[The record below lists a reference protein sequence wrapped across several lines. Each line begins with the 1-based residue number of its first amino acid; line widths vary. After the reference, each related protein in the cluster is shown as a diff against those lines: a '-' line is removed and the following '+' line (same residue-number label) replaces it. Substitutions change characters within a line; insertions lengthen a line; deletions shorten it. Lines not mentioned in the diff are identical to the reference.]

1 LHAPLLVPSPMTPNP
16 PPQLQC
22 GPRTLD
28 LTQPRVMGIV
38 NVTPDSF
45 FDGGA
50 HPDAARALDHARML
64 VADGADLIDVG
75 GESTRPGAVLI
86 SENEELERILPV
98 ISALAGDGV
107 LVSVDT
113 MKAAVMRE
121 AIGAGAVMVNDVRAL
136 RQRGA
141 LDVVADS
148 RVAVCLM
155 HMQGEPRTMQ
165 AAPVY
170 GDVVHEVR
178 DFLIERALV
187 CEGAG
192 IARGRIVLDPGFGF
206 GKTLAHNLALLKHLE
221 VLVHSGY
228 PVLAG
233 LSRKASIGAITGREP
248 ADRLAGSVAAALAAV
263 ARGARIVRVHD
274 VRATVD
280 ALKVW
285 QAVDDQG

>member
-1 LHAPLLVPSPMTPNP
+1 MTTDTPKL
-16 PPQLQC
+16 LQC
-22 GPRTLD
+22 GPHTLD
-28 LTQPRVMGIV
+28 LRRPRVMGIV

-50 HPDAARALDHARML
+50 HPDAARALDHARAM

-75 GESTRPGAVLI
+75 GESTRPGALLI
-86 SENEELERILPV
+86 SEADELGRILPV
-98 ISALAGDGV
+98 INALAREGV

-113 MKAAVMRE
+113 MKSAVMRE
-121 AIGAGAVMVNDVRAL
+121 AIAAGAVMVNDVRAL

-141 LDVVADS
+141 LDVVADTN
-148 RVAVCLM
+148 VAVCLM

-170 GDVVHEVR
+170 ADVVHEVR

-192 IARGRIVLDPGFGF
+192 VARARIILDPGFGF
-206 GKTLAHNLALLKHLE
+206 GKTLAHNLALLKHLD

-233 LSRKASIGAITGREP
+233 LSRKASIGAITGRDP

>member
-1 LHAPLLVPSPMTPNP
+1 MLAPATMTIPT
-16 PPQLQC
+16 PQLLQC

-28 LTQPRVMGIV
+28 LRRPRVMGIV

-45 FDGGA
+45 YDGGA
-50 HPDAARALDHARML
+50 HPDAAGALDHARTM
-64 VADGADLIDVG
+64 VADGADVIDVG
-75 GESTRPGAVLI
+75 GESTRPGALLV
-86 SENEELERILPV
+86 SEAVELGRILPV
-98 ISALAGDGV
+98 ISALAREGV

-113 MKAAVMRE
+113 TKPAVMRE
-121 AIGAGAVMVNDVRAL
+121 AIAAGAVMVNDVRAL

-148 RVAVCLM
+148 NVAVCLM

-170 GDVVHEVR
+170 ADVVHEVR

-192 IARGRIVLDPGFGF
+192 VARARIVLDPGFGF
-206 GKTLAHNLALLKHLE
+206 GKTLAHNLALLKRLD

-228 PVLAG
+228 PVMAG
-233 LSRKASIGAITGREP
+233 LSRKASIGAITGRDP

-263 ARGARIVRVHD
+263 ARGAHMVRVHD

-285 QAVDDQG
+285 QAVDELG

>member
-1 LHAPLLVPSPMTPNP
+1 MTTDTPKL
-16 PPQLQC
+16 LQC
-22 GPRTLD
+22 GPHTLD
-28 LTQPRVMGIV
+28 LRRPRVMGIV

-50 HPDAARALDHARML
+50 HPDAARALDHARAM

-75 GESTRPGAVLI
+75 GESTRPGALLI
-86 SENEELERILPV
+86 SEADELGRILPV
-98 ISALAGDGV
+98 INALAREGV

-113 MKAAVMRE
+113 MKSAVMRE
-121 AIGAGAVMVNDVRAL
+121 AIAAGAVMVNDVRAL

-141 LDVVADS
+141 LDVVADTN
-148 RVAVCLM
+148 VAMCLM

-170 GDVVHEVR
+170 ADVVHEVR
-178 DFLIERALV
+178 DFLIDRALV

-192 IARGRIVLDPGFGF
+192 VARARIVLDPGFGF
-206 GKTLAHNLALLKHLE
+206 GKTLAHNLALLKHLD

-233 LSRKASIGAITGREP
+233 LSRKASIGAITGRDP

>member
-1 LHAPLLVPSPMTPNP
+1 
-16 PPQLQC
+16 
-22 GPRTLD
+22 
-28 LTQPRVMGIV
+28 MGIL

-50 HPDAARALDHARML
+50 HPDAARALDHARAMA
-64 VADGADLIDVG
+64 ADGADLIDVG
-75 GESTRPGAVLI
+75 GESTRPGAVLV
-86 SENEELERILPV
+86 SEADELDRILAV
-98 ISALAGDGV
+98 VSALAREGV

-113 MKAAVMRE
+113 MKPGVMRA
-121 AIGAGAVMVNDVRAL
+121 AIEAGAVMINDVRAL
-136 RQRGA
+136 RQPGA
-141 LDVVADS
+141 LEAVADS
-148 RVAVCLM
+148 QVAVCLM

-165 AAPVY
+165 ATPTY

-178 DFLIERALV
+178 DFLIERALI

-192 IARGRIVLDPGFGF
+192 VARERIVLDPGFGF
-206 GKTLAHNLALLKHLE
+206 GKTLAHNLALLKHLD
-221 VLVHSGY
+221 VLVQSGY

-233 LSRKASIGAITGREP
+233 LSRKASIGAITGRDP
-248 ADRLAGSVAAALAAV
+248 ADRMAGSVAAALAAV

-285 QAVDDQG
+285 QAVDNQA

>member
-1 LHAPLLVPSPMTPNP
+1 MTTPTL
-16 PPQLQC
+16 QLLQC

-28 LTQPRVMGIV
+28 LRRPRVMGIV

-45 FDGGA
+45 YDGGV
-50 HPDAARALDHARML
+50 HPDAARALDHARAM

-75 GESTRPGAVLI
+75 GESTRPGALLI
-86 SENEELERILPV
+86 SEADELGRILPV
-98 ISALAGDGV
+98 ISALAREGV

-113 MKAAVMRE
+113 MKPAVMRE
-121 AIGAGAVMVNDVRAL
+121 AIAAGAVMVNDVRAL

-148 RVAVCLM
+148 NVAVCLM

-165 AAPVY
+165 EAPVY

-192 IARGRIVLDPGFGF
+192 VTRARIVLDPGFGF
-206 GKTLAHNLALLKHLE
+206 GKTVAHNLALLKHLD
-221 VLVHSGY
+221 VLVQSGY
-228 PVLAG
+228 PVMAG
-233 LSRKASIGAITGREP
+233 LSRKASIGVITGRDP
-248 ADRLAGSVAAALAAV
+248 ADRLAGSVAAALAAM

-285 QAVDDQG
+285 QAVEDQG

>member
-1 LHAPLLVPSPMTPNP
+1 MTPKTPLL
-16 PPQLQC
+16 LQC
-22 GPRTLD
+22 GLRSLD
-28 LTQPRVMGIV
+28 LRRPRVMGIV

-50 HPDAARALDHARML
+50 HPDAARALDHARAL

-75 GESTRPGAVLI
+75 GESTRPGALLV
-86 SENEELERILPV
+86 SEADELDRILPV
-98 ISALAGDGV
+98 IGALAHEGV

-113 MKAAVMRE
+113 MKPAVMRE
-121 AIGAGAVMVNDVRAL
+121 AIAAGAVMVNDVRAL

-141 LDVVADS
+141 LDAVADS
-148 RVAVCLM
+148 GAAVCLM

-165 AAPVY
+165 AAPEY

-178 DFLIERALV
+178 DFLVERALV

-192 IARGRIVLDPGFGF
+192 IARARIVLDPGFGF
-206 GKTLAHNLALLKHLE
+206 GKTLAHNLALLKHLD

-248 ADRLAGSVAAALAAV
+248 ADRWAGSVAAALAAV

-285 QAVDDQG
+285 QAVDDQR

>member
-1 LHAPLLVPSPMTPNP
+1 
-16 PPQLQC
+16 
-22 GPRTLD
+22 
-28 LTQPRVMGIV
+28 MGIV

-45 FDGGA
+45 YDGGA
-50 HPDAARALDHARML
+50 HPDAARALDHARAM

-75 GESTRPGAVLI
+75 GESTRPGALLI
-86 SENEELERILPV
+86 SEADELGRILPV
-98 ISALAGDGV
+98 ISALAREGV

-113 MKAAVMRE
+113 MKPAVMRE
-121 AIGAGAVMVNDVRAL
+121 AIAAGAVMVNDVRAL

-148 RVAVCLM
+148 NVAVCLM

-170 GDVVHEVR
+170 ADVVHEVR
-178 DFLIERALV
+178 DFLIDRALV

-192 IARGRIVLDPGFGF
+192 VARARIVLDPGFGF
-206 GKTLAHNLALLKHLE
+206 GKTLAHNLALLKHLD

-228 PVLAG
+228 PVMAG
-233 LSRKASIGAITGREP
+233 LSRKASIGAITGRDP

-263 ARGARIVRVHD
+263 ARGAHIVRVHD

>member
-1 LHAPLLVPSPMTPNP
+1 MTTDTPKL
-16 PPQLQC
+16 LQC
-22 GPRTLD
+22 GPHTLD
-28 LTQPRVMGIV
+28 LRRPRVMGIV

-50 HPDAARALDHARML
+50 HPDAARALDHARAM

-75 GESTRPGAVLI
+75 GESTRPGALLI
-86 SENEELERILPV
+86 SEADELGRILPV
-98 ISALAGDGV
+98 INALAREGV

-113 MKAAVMRE
+113 MKSAVMRE
-121 AIGAGAVMVNDVRAL
+121 AIAAGAVMVNDVRAL

-141 LDVVADS
+141 LDVVADTN
-148 RVAVCLM
+148 VAMCLM

-170 GDVVHEVR
+170 ADVVHEVR

-192 IARGRIVLDPGFGF
+192 VARARIILDPGFGF
-206 GKTLAHNLALLKHLE
+206 GKTLAHNLALLKHLD

-233 LSRKASIGAITGREP
+233 LSRKASIGAITGRDP

>member
-1 LHAPLLVPSPMTPNP
+1 
-16 PPQLQC
+16 
-22 GPRTLD
+22 
-28 LTQPRVMGIV
+28 MGIV

-45 FDGGA
+45 YDGGA
-50 HPDAARALDHARML
+50 HPDAARALDHARAM

-75 GESTRPGAVLI
+75 GESSRPGALLI
-86 SENEELERILPV
+86 SEADELGRILPV
-98 ISALAGDGV
+98 ISALAREGV

-113 MKAAVMRE
+113 MKPDVMRE
-121 AIGAGAVMVNDVRAL
+121 AIAAGAVMVNDVRAL

-141 LDVVADS
+141 LDVVADTN
-148 RVAVCLM
+148 VAVCLM

-170 GDVVHEVR
+170 ADVVHEVR

-192 IARGRIVLDPGFGF
+192 VARARIVLDPGFGF
-206 GKTLAHNLALLKHLE
+206 GKTLAHNLALLKHLD

-233 LSRKASIGAITGREP
+233 LSRKASIGAITGRDP